1 MDGRRSN
8 STRVSV
14 GSRGSNDLVS
24 ISKMSNTSVS
34 NMASIGTVT
43 NGTKSANN
51 TVRIVNTSYNT
62 AIGESRCNLANSV
75 GITVSFDSGEGQKDL
90 GERKLQFPNLNQ
102 GDETYKCKSSHLD
115 LAEQSS

>member
-8 STRVSV
+8 NTGVSI
-14 GSRGSNDLVS
+14 GSGGSNNLVS
-24 ISKMSNTSVS
+24 ISKMSNTSIS
-34 NMASIGTVT
+34 NMASIGTVA

-62 AIGESRCNLANSV
+62 AIGESRCNLADGV

-90 GERKLQFPNLNQ
+90 GERKLQFQNFRSGRSNLQ
-102 GDETYKCKSSHLD
+102 MQKLSS
-115 LAEQSS
+115 